1 MVVAQIFAGGG
12 GYVLPIRSAYDCELL
27 THALQHFLRN
37 RDVVAVRLDRALHE
51 VRRTSPG
58 TRCSACQQGTHGVI
72 WGNGHP
78 FLCTRCACEKL
89 PAARRV
95 LAKAA

>member
-12 GYVLPIRSAYDCELL
+12 GYVLPIRNAYDCELL
-27 THALQHFLRN
+27 LHTLQHFLRD
-37 RDVVAVRLDRALHE
+37 REVVVVRLDQARHE

-58 TRCSACQQGTHGVI
+58 TRCSACTQPAYGVI
-72 WGNGHP
+72 WSDGHTP
-78 FLCTRCACEKL
+78 LCTRCACRKL

-95 LAKAA
+95 LADAA